1 QWARPVQA
9 RTAQPM
15 CFTVPC
21 PLPLLAGCQLVPPVY
36 LVSARRGVESDGN
49 FFDIVF
55 VPSRG
60 RKDKDTT
67 LRATGKPAAGAAAA
81 HEHREAKHA
90 GGAAPVTVATVACG
104 SGFGFSKVKE
114 EEDSSDGIDRHAY
127 VLFGGSHDCFLLCS
141 NGVDTMCHLTFD
153 APNTFHLNAHQKRPP
168 LPSVIWCFSLKH
180 IGRCNVKIHCR
191 RR

>member
-21 PLPLLAGCQLVPPVY
+21 PLPLFPNHTPALAGCQLVPPVY

-60 RKDKDTT
+60 RKDKDPM

-90 GGAAPVTVATVACG
+90 DQMALTGMRTFFLGGQ
-104 SGFGFSKVKE
+104 
-114 EEDSSDGIDRHAY
+114 
-127 VLFGGSHDCFLLCS
+127 HDCFLLCS